1 MASKPIIF
9 VVGADKGG
17 VGKTTVT
24 RLLLNYLQSR
34 SVQTRIF
41 DTEYPSGDLKRF
53 YPAEVVDMRT
63 LQDQQK
69 VFDNL
74 SVDAVT
80 VLDIRAG
87 VMSPTFAALDAAF
100 FLDAV
105 RSGEIILV
113 LLHVLGSNV
122 ASLSEVGEIS
132 KVIGSGSVRH
142 LVVKNH
148 IDETEFSLINDPAYA
163 AVFAAMATA
172 TINVPK
178 LPAIIAEKINK
189 LGVTFEE
196 FKNTDVSIMARG
208 TVKRWLQS
216 VYVEFDRVNIPGIL
230 SA

>member
-1 MASKPIIF
+1 MATKPIIF

-34 SVQTRIF
+34 SVKTRVF
-41 DTEYPSGDLKRF
+41 DTEYPSGDLVRF
-53 YPAEVVDMRT
+53 YAAEVVDMRT
-63 LQDQQK
+63 LKDQQT
-69 VFDNL
+69 VFDN
-74 SVDAVT
+74 VTADAVT

-87 VMSPTFAALDAAF
+87 VMSPTFAALDAAY

-113 LLHVLGSNV
+113 LVHVLGSNV
-122 ASLSEVGEIS
+122 ASLSEVGEIQ
-132 KVIGSGSVRH
+132 KIIGPGAVRH

-163 AVFAAMATA
+163 EVFKAMAPA

-178 LPAIIAEKINK
+178 LPAQIAEKINK
-189 LGVTFEE
+189 LGKTFED
-196 FKNTDVSIMARG
+196 FKATDGSVMARG
-208 TVKRWLQS
+208 TVKRWLET
-216 VYVEFDRVNIPGIL
+216 VYVEFDRVNIPAIL
-230 SA
+230 AA